1 MNYVKRTERASRQY
15 HHPLATDAH
24 FPLTPALSLRE
35 REGPVRRA
43 ETPCACSKIE
53 RWKSCTLSL
62 RERAGVRG
70 KEMLLRPLT
79 GGTDEMAN
87 RGVVESQCK
96 AGRHRESW
104 P

>member
-1 MNYVKRTERASRQY
+1 MTKLERMTQSQTRAFRQY

-35 REGPVRRA
+35 REGHLRRA

-79 GGTDEMAN
+79 GGTDE
-87 RGVVESQCK
+87 RRPSSPRLFGIW
-96 AGRHRESW
+96 R
-104 P
+104 